1 VDWDEEDDEDCC
13 SYIGT
18 KKLTRSTIRTRR
30 RRIRILG
37 TRTMMR
43 TSTATTTRNKEEYWQ

>member
-1 VDWDEEDDEDCC
+1 MDWDEEDDEDCC